1 MEQLT
6 APVIHILSRL
16 GLGQKLTLLGFLFL
30 PPQWLLAHRYLQL
43 IDDSAIRNDVL
54 LFLGLSTAFTVYI
67 LLGYFFAERRVQH
80 EQPAPGSGE
89 CAPLQQRARQQLKE
103 HDRTLSRISAA
114 TNEVDSAADEL
125 SKMSANSAE
134 GAREQEVAVNSI
146 ASAVEQMVCSIN
158 EIEQQAENTRNI
170 SEHANQTANEGATV
184 VRNAVSEIQG
194 AADAVE
200 QASQQISALGERSQ
214 QVGSIIHVIEEISDQ
229 TNLLALNAAIEA
241 ARAGEHG
248 RGFAVVADEVRT
260 LAGRTR
266 EAAAEVGQQISQ
278 IQSEIKATVDGMT
291 QVQHSVSEG
300 VDLTRRAGKALD
312 DIKQC
317 AHETAETITTMGAA
331 VNEQGAVSTD
341 IARHIEHINQQAHN
355 QNIIIDDVAATS
367 AYLVQL
373 SQRLNR
379 LSAVTQS

>member
-158 EIEQQAENTRNI
+158 EIEQQA
-170 SEHANQTANEGATV
+170 
-184 VRNAVSEIQG
+184 VS
-194 AADAVE
+194 A
-200 QASQQISALGERSQ
+200 
-214 QVGSIIHVIEEISDQ
+214 ISDWSDPCPAALPMLRNTQ
-229 TNLLALNAAIEA
+229 GHRAMIREQLADTTPRT
-241 ARAGEHG
+241 ARMECHWP
-248 RGFAVVADEVRT
+248 R
-260 LAGRTR
+260 
-266 EAAAEVGQQISQ
+266 
-278 IQSEIKATVDGMT
+278 
-291 QVQHSVSEG
+291 
-300 VDLTRRAGKALD
+300 
-312 DIKQC
+312 
-317 AHETAETITTMGAA
+317 
-331 VNEQGAVSTD
+331 
-341 IARHIEHINQQAHN
+341 
-355 QNIIIDDVAATS
+355 
-367 AYLVQL
+367 
-373 SQRLNR
+373 
-379 LSAVTQS
+379 